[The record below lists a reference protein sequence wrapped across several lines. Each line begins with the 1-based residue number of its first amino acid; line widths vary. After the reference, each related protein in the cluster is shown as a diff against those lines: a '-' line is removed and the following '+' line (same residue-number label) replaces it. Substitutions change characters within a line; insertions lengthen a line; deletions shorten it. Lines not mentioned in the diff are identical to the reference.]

1 MIEWIFFDLDG
12 VLWNSELSHKNAL
25 EFALKEKI
33 SGYEIGSLENYWFFG
48 ESTLKIVSEMNE
60 KKHLNLKVKIINEII
75 ELKREKSIEFLKFSR
90 PLNLDIIEKLLVLT
104 KKTKIKKAI
113 VSSSSKSNVQN
124 FLEISGLKD
133 HFEFTL
139 DNSNVKKPK
148 PHPEIYRTAISLA
161 NVNPALISA
170 IEDSETGILSAKGAG
185 IDKVFKYPFSTT
197 DQNQIEKLVNQI
209 VNN

>member
-12 VLWNSELSHKNAL
+12 VLWDSELSHKNAL

-33 SGYEIGSLENYWFFG
+33 SDYEIGSLDNYWSFG
-48 ESTLKIVSEMNE
+48 ESTIKIVSKLND
-60 KKHLNLKVKIINEII
+60 KKNLDLKEKIINEIVD
-75 ELKREKSIEFLKFSR
+75 LKREKSREFLKLNR
-90 PLNLDIIEKLLVLT
+90 PLNLDVIEKIVLLT
-104 KKTKIKKAI
+104 KKTQIKKAI

-139 DNSNVKKPK
+139 DNSNVKEPK

-161 NVNPALISA
+161 KVNPALISA

-185 IDKVFKYPFSTT
+185 IEKVFKYPLSRA
-197 DQNQIEKLVNQI
+197 DENQIEKLIN
-209 VNN
+209 